1 MFVTA
6 FMAILDPVTG
16 MFTYANAGHNLPIW
30 FKDSQKES
38 QRLEMDGIALAVT
51 SEARYVNKKIT
62 LAKDDFLLLYTDGV
76 TEASTADDELFTE
89 PRLFELINHT
99 TLSSSS
105 ELLTTI
111 ENAIQEFR
119 AGEPPSDDLTMI
131 CIHRTN

>member
-16 MFTYANAGHNLPIW
+16 VFTYANAGHNLPIW
-30 FKDSQKES
+30 LKASLKES
-38 QRLEMDGIALAVT
+38 QRLEMDGIALAVM
-51 SEARYVNKKIT
+51 SEAIYINKKIT
-62 LAKDDFLLLYTDGV
+62 LEKDDYLLLYTDGV
-76 TEASTADDELFTE
+76 TEASTANDELFTE
-89 PRLFELINHT
+89 PRLFELIKNT
-99 TLSSSS
+99 NMSSSS

-131 CIHRTN
+131 CIHRKN